1 MHIGVI
7 IESNPF
13 HNGHQY
19 LFDYIKNNFN
29 PCCITSITSTSFNM
43 RGEISPIT
51 KFNKISYLLKGGSN
65 VVLELPTPLSV
76 QSADL
81 FGYNSVKILNDFNI
95 TDIVCG
101 CETGEIDKIKK
112 LLDIITSN
120 EFEDELKII
129 LKSRKIS
136 YKSAYLKALESMK
149 IDSELINIFNAPN
162 ATLALSYLKA
172 IHSINPKIN
181 LHLVKR
187 INVDYHSKVSKNNFA
202 SATLLREKINNNENI
217 DLFIPFNQE
226 FINLN
231 LSKSNYFNIIKY
243 KLQLINN
250 NNNNNNNNISTISE
264 GIDNYIINNADW
276 NTSYD
281 NFIENLCNKKYS
293 KSRIKRSLLHLILE
307 TPATNLNEKYI
318 RLLGFDEKGLK
329 YINQLPKEIKQDIFS
344 SPKEINNNQIL
355 NYELKT
361 TKLFEI
367 ISNENVY
374 SKEFQL
380 PIRKETL

>member
-29 PCCITSITSTSFNM
+29 TSCITSITSTSFNM

-81 FGYNSVKILNDFNI
+81 FGYNSVKILNDFNV

-101 CETGEIDKIKK
+101 CETDDINKIK
-112 LLDIITSN
+112 LLLNIISSN
-120 EFEDELKII
+120 EFENELKII
-129 LKSRKIS
+129 LESKNIS
-136 YKSAYLKALESMK
+136 YKSAYLKALENMK
-149 IDSELINIFNAPN
+149 IDNELVNIFNSPN
-162 ATLALSYLKA
+162 ATLAISYLKA
-172 IHSINPKIN
+172 INVINPKLN

-187 INVDYHSKVSKNNFA
+187 INVDYHSITSKNNFA
-202 SATLLREKINNNENI
+202 SATLLREKINNKENI
-217 DLFIPFNQE
+217 DLFIPFKQE
-226 FINLN
+226 FIDLN
-231 LSKSNYFNIIKY
+231 QTNNNYFNIIKY
-243 KLQLINN
+243 KLQLL
-250 NNNNNNNNISTISE
+250 NNNNNNISTISE
-264 GIDNYIINNADW
+264 GIDNYIINNAIW

-281 NFIENLCNKKYS
+281 EFIDNLSNKKYS

-307 TPATNLNEKYI
+307 TPVTNLNQKYL

-329 YINQLPKEIKQDIFS
+329 YINQLPKEIKKDIFS
-344 SPKEINNNQIL
+344 SPKEINTNQIL

-367 ISNENVY
+367 ISNENIY
-374 SKEFQL
+374 LKEFQL